1 LGIEV
6 RTLYAQIV
14 IERLRQE
21 RRRGLQG
28 LDKSIDTIVNVSGGA
43 ECFAAL
49 WWAKEKK
56 LNVVGLHLYNNP
68 TNNPAVEAQ
77 LHYAQKQCDYFGY
90 QLVVDRTDLPMEW
103 APPPVNQHMSAVAM
117 LLLGNP
123 RKWRYLV
130 WGANAEDSFAQRLQ
144 LRFPIRAY
152 LAQRSYQLDLHGCSA
167 EMLLNA
173 PINLFPFETL
183 NKSEVISML
192 AKNHWKEM
200 QNLIWYCYP
209 PTSKPELTEKI
220 SKTPTGYKPCGECF
234 KCTEWKQA
242 VQVANKSVY
251 KQQEGTFKKQQ
262 PNQKWIKE

>member
-1 LGIEV
+1 M
-6 RTLYAQIV
+6 
-14 IERLRQE
+14 
-21 RRRGLQG
+21 QG

-49 WWAKEKK
+49 WWAKEKQLK
-56 LNVVGLHLYNNP
+56 VVGLHLYNNP

-77 LHYAQKQCDYFGY
+77 LYYAQKQCDYFGY
-90 QLVVDRTDLPMEW
+90 ELVVDRTDLPMEY

-173 PINLFPFETL
+173 PINLL
-183 NKSEVISML
+183 S
-192 AKNHWKEM
+192 
-200 QNLIWYCYP
+200 LIH
-209 PTSKPELTEKI
+209 I
-220 SKTPTGYKPCGECF
+220 
-234 KCTEWKQA
+234 
-242 VQVANKSVY
+242 
-251 KQQEGTFKKQQ
+251 
-262 PNQKWIKE
+262 